1 MNAANVA
8 QLNFFFL
15 REAKFVDEKM
25 DEKSKFGELSTKE
38 EIQEI
43 MDNAVPITTQK
54 ATKLAMR
61 LFNVTYQLSF
71 P

>member
-8 QLNFFFL
+8 QLNFFL

-54 ATKLAMR
+54 ATKLGMR